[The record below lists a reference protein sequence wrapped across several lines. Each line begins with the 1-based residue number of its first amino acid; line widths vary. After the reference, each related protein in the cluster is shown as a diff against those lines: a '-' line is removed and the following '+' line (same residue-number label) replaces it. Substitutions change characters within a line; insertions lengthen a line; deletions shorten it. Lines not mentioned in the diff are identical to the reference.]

1 MEEGERLIT
10 LTVTRRVT
18 AASRE
23 ASRRNGA
30 EAKHI
35 VQSEE
40 HKAKLRVAQAERRE
54 RERQERAALGLTPAV
69 SAEKKSPGR
78 PRKEAAGDPA
88 PKRPRG
94 RPKKIDGQTLT

>member
-30 EAKHI
+30 EAKQI

-40 HKAKLRVAQAERRE
+40 HRAKLRAAQSARRE
-54 RERQERAALGLTPAV
+54 RERQEHAALGLTPAV
-69 SAEKKSPGR
+69 PE
-78 PRKEAAGDPA
+78 

-94 RPKKIDGQTLT
+94 RPRKEKESINEQR